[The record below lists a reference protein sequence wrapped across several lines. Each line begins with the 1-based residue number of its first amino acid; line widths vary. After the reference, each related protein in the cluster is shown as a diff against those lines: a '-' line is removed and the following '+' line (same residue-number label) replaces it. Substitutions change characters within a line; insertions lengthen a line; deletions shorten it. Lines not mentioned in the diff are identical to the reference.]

1 MGRRTWASEVE
12 KFAKKQLNSGAW
24 SDATAFERRRLLLR
38 IGEDLSKA
46 GVRPRVG
53 SMTVE
58 EVRAYIV
65 WLRVNSGRNSSTQLK
80 ALILLDD
87 FLKKQGDNIAA
98 EKLRRQFPPETAS
111 DRPRPPFE
119 ELVQGFDR
127 LGAIQDAW
135 QRALA
140 RGQAAL
146 FIGTLVRPSEGRK
159 ALYGDLNGKAWEFR
173 VRHPK
178 GKTRERRVPFLNQR
192 CILEMGLYLQERAE
206 VLRARG
212 WNPEDPHI
220 PLFPVIEWDRKPRV
234 YSPQSFNRIWAKVFP
249 GMEHYCAR
257 RGMAQFFVDS
267 DPKKLAAVS
276 KILGHSNL
284 QTTIKYYS
292 EIRMDKAA
300 SELME
305 VFKEKRH
312 PEPET
317 PAFQAPKPVPK
328 PKTLDPAYG

>member
-1 MGRRTWASEVE
+1 MTSNCQSQVEDRKDPSCDGSVNSQEGGQSLSPPVPISNPPSGGLEHTERGHGNEKSDRQKSSGRAWGGRRTGSGRPRLRYMGRRTWASEVE

-65 WLRVNSGRNSSTQLK
+65 WLRVNSGRNSSTQRK

-87 FLKKQGDNIAA
+87 FLKKQGDNISA

-119 ELVQGFDR
+119 ELVQGFER

-146 FIGTLVRPSEGRK
+146 YIGTLVRDCKEIK
-159 ALYGDLNGKAWEFR
+159 
-173 VRHPK
+173 
-178 GKTRERRVPFLNQR
+178 
-192 CILEMGLYLQERAE
+192 
-206 VLRARG
+206 
-212 WNPEDPHI
+212 
-220 PLFPVIEWDRKPRV
+220 
-234 YSPQSFNRIWAKVFP
+234 FNI
-249 GMEHYCAR
+249 
-257 RGMAQFFVDS
+257 
-267 DPKKLAAVS
+267 
-276 KILGHSNL
+276 
-284 QTTIKYYS
+284 TT
-292 EIRMDKAA
+292 
-300 SELME
+300 
-305 VFKEKRH
+305 F
-312 PEPET
+312 
-317 PAFQAPKPVPK
+317 
-328 PKTLDPAYG
+328 